1 MGAIELLA
9 SGNAAMASGALAG
22 ALDLA
27 DPSRPRSHPFLLAA
41 GYPITPVNEVVDWA
55 SRHFGSL
62 GAEFIQAESEIAA
75 AAMAIGAAALGTP
88 AFTATSGPGMSLM
101 QESLSFASAMEL
113 GGLVFANVMRG
124 GPGLGSVQGSQADLL
139 QAIGGGHGDRPIH
152 ILAPSSVQEMFDLTR
167 LAFRLSARHRLPALL
182 LTDGH
187 LALMSERFVFDGA
200 RIPERLARPEGVQ
213 TTLFVREGTMAAHG
227 WRLRQR
233 LEGAARDEEIRS
245 LSVATH
251 RVEESGAPAEILIVA
266 HGIFARV
273 ARGVV
278 DRARSKGLP
287 VGLMTLRVLSPFPEA
302 EILAAASRHRALFVL
317 EGSQGQLHG
326 LVRQVCGGSVPLGLG
341 SYPGGVLPD
350 EEQVCQA
357 LEALHARLTPEIDHA
372 RRAALESREMMV
384 SCERDLVDPGRGA
397 HDTLGP
403 GENAHDIDMAGVGA
417 VRKPPSPIM
426 TDACPPQCPGC
437 GQPPVL
443 TALGRVL
450 AEVADL
456 RPVVYSPVGCAVFAG
471 DLFDTSQVDAI
482 QVPHGRGPAA
492 AAASKR
498 VRPTSP
504 VVVIQGDGDALTIGG
519 NELLHVIERGD
530 PITLLILNNGLFGMT
545 GGQVSATAP
554 HGAPGREGWPLDL
567 FALTDHPG
575 VAYFRRLIAADA
587 QGIAALEEA
596 LRQALAHQM
605 TGHGL
610 SVIEVLA
617 ACPTHQSDESARR
630 HVHEVLAKV
639 FPTSRRRG
647 DDFERPMEALRGALS
662 QSAEEG
668 QDQTEG
674 SEALR
679 EMLREQFAPPP
690 AAGEFGLPS
699 PPPSVNLFL
708 CGRGGQG
715 IQLLAHLL
723 QGALIAAYPGS
734 TLLPWYGPEVRRGV
748 TTASLRL
755 SAEPNLS
762 PVIAAGE
769 ADLFLCL
776 DGEGLAERSHLI
788 RRPGG
793 LMVCDTDLCPEPPQ
807 GEWRSLRVPAT
818 ALSRR
823 GFGSAS
829 HANMILLGHALRAL
843 DLFPLE
849 TLRGAVDSLCPAP
862 EENWR
867 ALTLSDG

>member
-1 MGAIELLA
+1 
-9 SGNAAMASGALAG
+9 MASGALAG

-27 DPSRPRSHPFLLAA
+27 EPPGLRARPCLVAS

-55 SRHFGSL
+55 SRHFGRV
-62 GAEFIQAESEIAA
+62 GAEFVQAESEIAA
-75 AAMAIGAAALGTP
+75 AAMVIGAAALGTP

-101 QESLSFASAMEL
+101 QETLSFASAMEL

-139 QAIGGGHGDRPIH
+139 QALGGGHGDRP
-152 ILAPSSVQEMFDLTR
+152 LLVLTPSSVQEMFDLTR

-187 LALMSERFVFDGA
+187 LALMSERFVFDGT
-200 RIPERLARPEGVQ
+200 RLPEALTRPEGVQ

-233 LEGAARDEEIRS
+233 LEGAARDEEVRS

-251 RVEESGAPAEILIVA
+251 RAEEGGKPAEILIIA

-278 DRARSKGLP
+278 DRARARGLS

-302 EILAAASRHRALFVL
+302 ELLAASSRHRALFVL

-326 LVRQVCGGSVPLGLG
+326 LVKQVCGGAVPLGLG
-341 SYPGGVLPD
+341 AYPGGVLPD
-350 EEQVCQA
+350 EVQVCHA
-357 LEALHARLTPEIDHA
+357 LESLHSRLTPEIDRA
-372 RRAALESREMMV
+372 RRVALEGREIV
-384 SCERDLVDPGRGA
+384 ASCERDLIDPGREA
-397 HDTLGP
+397 HDTLTP
-403 GENAHDIDMAGVGA
+403 EENAHDIDIAGVGA
-417 VRKPPSPIM
+417 TRTPPSPIM
-426 TDACPPQCPGC
+426 TNACPPQCPGC
-437 GQPPVL
+437 GQPAVL

-450 AEVADL
+450 GEVADL

-498 VRPTSP
+498 ARPSSP

-554 HGAPGREGWPLDL
+554 HGSPEREGWPLDL

-575 VAYFRRLIAADA
+575 VAYFRRLIADSA

-610 SVIEVLA
+610 SVIELLT
-617 ACPTHQSDESARR
+617 ACPTHQEGGSARR
-630 HVHEVLAKV
+630 YVHEVMAKV
-639 FPTSRRRG
+639 FPTGRRRG
-647 DDFERPMEALRGALS
+647 DDIERPMEALREALRRVMD
-662 QSAEEG
+662 EG
-668 QDQTEG
+668 QDREER

-679 EMLREQFAPPP
+679 RTLREQFAPPP
-690 AAGEFGLPS
+690 MVGEFTLPS
-699 PPPSVNLFL
+699 PPPSLNLFL

-755 SAEPNLS
+755 TSELNLS
-762 PVIAAGE
+762 PVVAPGE

-776 DGEGLAERSHLI
+776 DGEAFAERSPMI
-788 RRPGG
+788 RCPQG
-793 LMVCDTDLCPEPPQ
+793 LAVFDSDLCPDPPR
-807 GEWRSLRVPAT
+807 GEWRSLPVPAT

-823 GFGSAS
+823 EFGSGS
-829 HANMILLGHALRAL
+829 HANMILFGHALRVL

-849 TLRGAVDSLCPAP
+849 LLRGAVDSLCPTP
-862 EENWR
+862 EVNWR
-867 ALTLSDG
+867 ALNLADD